1 MAGKKKLGIFWDSNA
16 FHFVEIDSGNP
27 KKIFV
32 VPFGP
37 DPARLAAGES
47 LDNAKLITLIQK
59 AIQDQRIIDTSV
71 NLSLPSK
78 DIIFRSF
85 VIPYMSSSDVKN
97 VVEFEAS
104 KYVPFSLSE
113 LVFTYYPFATLENK
127 KRLIRILLVAIRKDK
142 LEGYINILERAG
154 LKVEQIEPSSMSV
167 VRALMSRKQL
177 PNNKIIAIVEVN
189 YHDGKI
195 IIVDKNVPQFVRE
208 FQLYPFTEDTA
219 AFPMDILKARLFNE
233 IKISFDYF
241 SRQYFQK
248 KVEKIITLS
257 KDDTRKLMD
266 GFSDDFGIPVTLIDT
281 TEILKVTTSDEVGLM
296 NAYGVCLRASIAAN
310 INFDI
315 RLQAPQPIVPELPHE
330 AKGPDYK
337 SLAITALMCLGLVYL
352 VFTFSNNLVNSHH
365 QKITAFKAQLGPQA
379 SLPFATIEQK
389 TQSLNNKLSGY
400 KNIPPKSEIA
410 LFLKILPTLFPDGTW
425 IKDLDIYY
433 TETIVNNPT
442 AQRVSRLNINFNGY
456 AYSMD
461 ISQQFELVNNLLLN
475 LKNNKE
481 FSKAFDKIDLTAVQ
495 KQGLQDYTVT
505 VFSIICK

>member
-1 MAGKKKLGIFWDSNA
+1 MPSTLSKSI
-16 FHFVEIDSGNP
+16 VEIP
-27 KKIFV
+27 KNFV

-37 DPARLAAGES
+37 DPRASRLENRLTTPVDHLNSKGDS
-47 LDNAKLITLIQK
+47 N
-59 AIQDQRIIDTSV
+59 QRIIDTSV

-241 SRQYFQK
+241 NPAIFPK
-248 KVEKIITLS
+248 KLKKLLPCPRM
-257 KDDTRKLMD
+257 TRKLMD
-266 GFSDDFGIPVTLIDT
+266 GSAM
-281 TEILKVTTSDEVGLM
+281 ILE
-296 NAYGVCLRASIAAN
+296 YPLR
-310 INFDI
+310 
-315 RLQAPQPIVPELPHE
+315 
-330 AKGPDYK
+330 
-337 SLAITALMCLGLVYL
+337 
-352 VFTFSNNLVNSHH
+352 
-365 QKITAFKAQLGPQA
+365 
-379 SLPFATIEQK
+379 
-389 TQSLNNKLSGY
+389 
-400 KNIPPKSEIA
+400 
-410 LFLKILPTLFPDGTW
+410 
-425 IKDLDIYY
+425 
-433 TETIVNNPT
+433 
-442 AQRVSRLNINFNGY
+442 
-456 AYSMD
+456 
-461 ISQQFELVNNLLLN
+461 
-475 LKNNKE
+475 
-481 FSKAFDKIDLTAVQ
+481 
-495 KQGLQDYTVT
+495 
-505 VFSIICK
+505 